1 MGKLYLFGDSFTAE
15 PPTNNTSALKL
26 TRTVD
31 TNNVWTYK
39 LAEMLDCKPIFV
51 AVNGSGLD
59 YAQFQFN
66 KRLRKFNKNNDYIII
81 SHTAPSRRWFVEKA
95 PHCSN
100 FLNYIHSNGELDTG
114 WLKQMLGGKEVAS
127 NGVQSMFQADIGR
140 HYALGIARP
149 ELEHLYGESIITYF
163 RYYQKQ
169 GYNIINLPATH
180 EPDSYNIEHNE
191 FFKTIGNIDTVAR
204 NEFRGK
210 DKLKAFTE
218 ILQGADG
225 RVNHLSKENHE
236 IFTQKLYK
244 TFTESADLDLTTDF
258 KQNFIT
264 KENWDTYNTTGVIP
278 KANDSNESGFSYN
291 GYN

>member
-1 MGKLYLFGDSFTAE
+1 
-15 PPTNNTSALKL
+15 
-26 TRTVD
+26 
-31 TNNVWTYK
+31 
-39 LAEMLDCKPIFV
+39 
-51 AVNGSGLD
+51 
-59 YAQFQFN
+59 
-66 KRLRKFNKNNDYIII
+66 
-81 SHTAPSRRWFVEKA
+81 
-95 PHCSN
+95 
-100 FLNYIHSNGELDTG
+100 
-114 WLKQMLGGKEVAS
+114 
-127 NGVQSMFQADIGR
+127 
-140 HYALGIARP
+140 
-149 ELEHLYGESIITYF
+149 
-163 RYYQKQ
+163 
-169 GYNIINLPATH
+169 
-180 EPDSYNIEHNE
+180 
-191 FFKTIGNIDTVAR
+191 VAR